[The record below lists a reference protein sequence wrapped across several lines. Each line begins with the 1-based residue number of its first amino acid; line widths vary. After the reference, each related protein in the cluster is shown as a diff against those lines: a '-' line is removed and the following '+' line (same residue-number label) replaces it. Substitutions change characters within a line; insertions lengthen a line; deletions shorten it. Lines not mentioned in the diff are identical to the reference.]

1 MAQWLKTSL
10 PNLNG
15 RGVWGRMDTC
25 IRMAELLRDSPETIT
40 ALLSGYN
47 PIKSLIKVSNEIKKN
62 LSANA
67 GDMASILGLGAAT
80 KPVRH
85 GF

>member
-1 MAQWLKTSL
+1 MAQWLKISL

-15 RGVWGRMDTC
+15 RGVWGRMDTR

-47 PIKSLIKVSNEIKKN
+47 PIKSLIKV
-62 LSANA
+62 
-67 GDMASILGLGAAT
+67 
-80 KPVRH
+80 
-85 GF
+85 

>member
-1 MAQWLKTSL
+1 
-10 PNLNG
+10 
-15 RGVWGRMDTC
+15 MDTC

-62 LSANA
+62 AL
-67 GDMASILGLGAAT
+67 GMDMYTMLCL
-80 KPVRH
+80 VH
-85 GF
+85 CHV